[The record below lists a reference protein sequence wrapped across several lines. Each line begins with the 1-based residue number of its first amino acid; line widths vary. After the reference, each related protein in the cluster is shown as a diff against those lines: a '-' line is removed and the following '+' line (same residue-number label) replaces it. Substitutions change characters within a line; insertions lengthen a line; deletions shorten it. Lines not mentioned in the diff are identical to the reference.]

1 MSPRR
6 VAKALASFGA
16 VALIALLVV
25 TVWVVRHRTPVQIAQ
40 TAAGMLPG
48 SLLHAHNFHWTQMK
62 AGERQWELTASDASY
77 ANDRT
82 SLTLSNAQLA
92 MVSDDGKQVM
102 VQAPHAVIVLDGN
115 HVKQANLSG
124 GTVIHYGTFVLS
136 TPAVSFMPDE
146 NRVDAPGEVTME
158 GEGVRVTGIG
168 MTGNP
173 KTRVFQLLDRVTTDI
188 SPKQQRDNSK
198 TS

>member
-16 VALIALLVV
+16 VALIALLAL
-25 TVWVVRHRTPVQIAQ
+25 TVWVVHHRTPAQIVQ

-77 ANDRT
+77 SNDRT
-82 SLTLSNAQLA
+82 SLTLSNAQLT
-92 MVSDDGKQVM
+92 MISDDGKPVM
-102 VQAPHAVIVLDGN
+102 VQAPRAVIVLDGN

-124 GTVIHYGTFVLS
+124 GTLIHYGTFTMTTQDVH
-136 TPAVSFMPDE
+136 FMPDDDK
-146 NRVDAPGEVTME
+146 VDAPGEVTME
-158 GEGVRVTGIG
+158 GEGVKVTGVG